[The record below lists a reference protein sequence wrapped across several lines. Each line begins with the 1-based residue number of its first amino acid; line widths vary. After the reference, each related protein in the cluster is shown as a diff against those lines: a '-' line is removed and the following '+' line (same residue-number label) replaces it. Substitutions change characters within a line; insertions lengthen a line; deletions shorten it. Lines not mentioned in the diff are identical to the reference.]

1 MKTVTI
7 HRPESRHYL
16 QPVIPR
22 PVRTPVV
29 GIRAPSFLAPLP
41 KGGWHGE
48 AVTGGF
54 VSLHPRQGTRALPY
68 KIM

>member
-29 GIRAPSFLAPLP
+29 GIRNTLAQSQRSTDCHNQRLRWFRNDIGIS
-41 KGGWHGE
+41 KE
-48 AVTGGF
+48 
-54 VSLHPRQGTRALPY
+54 LL
-68 KIM
+68 